1 MIIQVNIVIC
11 NHCILLFLHKSTT
24 NYYYWNLRIN
34 WQSVA
39 LLTRGWGKLE
49 TRPPVALGSSSALF
63 TFTMSLAPLPGELEN
78 CARHAFKMAP
88 RHHAFPQKRDSE
100 AQPIW
105 IDILVSHRCWQASK
119 VGSRMEVEWR
129 TATWFCSLPSH
140 SEGVENKSL
149 SRRRCIVVDYLN
161 KFEIYLPIWSRGP
174 LHKIVVVRNIR
185 FIRQKCEICDL
196 VFWTWIMMFSV
207 ESHTYEVS
215 GHLCHY
221 MTFNHICDL
230 RRYEI

>member
-1 MIIQVNIVIC
+1 MCPVCKITDHFAFNHSLMIIQVNIVIC

-119 VGSRMEVEWR
+119 VGSRMANGNVVLQLAKSQRGGGEQVTV
-129 TATWFCSLPSH
+129 TATLYRSRLP
-140 SEGVENKSL
+140 E
-149 SRRRCIVVDYLN
+149 
-161 KFEIYLPIWSRGP
+161 
-174 LHKIVVVRNIR
+174 
-185 FIRQKCEICDL
+185 
-196 VFWTWIMMFSV
+196 
-207 ESHTYEVS
+207 
-215 GHLCHY
+215 
-221 MTFNHICDL
+221 
-230 RRYEI
+230 